1 MITFCPGCWIPPLL
15 TAAYTAVNELSIC
28 SASAVAFVSTGT
40 TASDM
45 GAACTTTISRLTG
58 ISMRNCQFTGFICLC
73 DTWSRV
79 DAQLSLGLTSALL
92 LKEGYEASLFSHPG
106 NDQPAITGGS
116 PAIWPRNGN
125 TGKPP
130 DTLPAHPD
138 RPGSPGNSWW

>member
-40 TASDM
+40 T
-45 GAACTTTISRLTG
+45 
-58 ISMRNCQFTGFICLC
+58 MRNCQFTGFICLC

-138 RPGSPGNSWW
+138 RP